1 MINKKN
7 FRNVVEVIQDLQKV
21 TDIKHF
27 HEQTLNL
34 LETLFNA
41 SNSVI
46 LDWTSFVQGAQEL
59 GKDDMFFHKFEKQAQ
74 RDYPNFHHQDPI
86 FDWVDSGRCREDLD
100 VTRLSDLVDFKE
112 IEKTD
117 FYRTILAPLNCRYVL
132 TMAAHQNDNI
142 EASISM
148 IRPSE
153 VGDFDQSDVQL
164 AQLITPVL
172 ANAYTHLLLKRKSE
186 LNDDI
191 LKIIASQLKH
201 MPYAIF
207 SSNLESV
214 YRSDQMTLLG
224 RQLRGAGNSI
234 NDIFS
239 KSPSIASYIK
249 LFTSAKLSQHKRLP
263 EKISDSVS
271 IGGGKMVKMNLQ
283 LFILSST
290 KRYLLSTIE
299 MTNSDNSLS
308 ALQRNYGLTMRENQI
323 ALLAARGLS
332 SKVIGEELAIS
343 FWSVKNHLKNIYKK
357 TKVNSR
363 ALLAQV
369 INKH

>member
-1 MINKKN
+1 MFNKKN
-7 FRNVVEVIQDLQKV
+7 FINVVDVIRDLQKV

-34 LETLFNA
+34 LETLFDA
-41 SNSVI
+41 TDSVI
-46 LDWTSFVQGAQEL
+46 LDWTPFIQGAQEL

-74 RDYPNFHHQDPI
+74 WDYPKIHHQDPI

-100 VTRLSDLVDFKE
+100 VTRLSDLADFEE
-112 IEKTD
+112 IKKTD

-132 TMAAHQNDNI
+132 TMAAHQNDSI

-148 IRPSE
+148 IRPTESK
-153 VGDFDQSDVQL
+153 DFDQSDVQL
-164 AQLITPVL
+164 AQLITPIL
-172 ANAYTHLLLKRKSE
+172 ANAYNHLLLKRKSE

-191 LKIIASQLKH
+191 LTIMASQLKH
-201 MPYAIF
+201 LPYAIF

-214 YRSDQMTLLG
+214 YRSEQMTLLG

-234 NDIFS
+234 NDIFV
-239 KSPSIASYIK
+239 KSPSIDRYIK
-249 LFTSAKLSQHKRLP
+249 LFTSTNLSQHKRLP

-271 IGGGKMVKMNLQ
+271 IGKGKMVKIDLQ
-283 LFILSST
+283 LFILSPS
-290 KRYLLSTIE
+290 KRYLLSTME
-299 MTNSDNSLS
+299 MTNSNDSLS
-308 ALQRNYGLTMRENQI
+308 PLQRSYGLTMRENQI

-332 SKVIGEELAIS
+332 SRAIGEELAIS

-357 TKVNSR
+357 TQVNSR
-363 ALLAQV
+363 ALLAQ
-369 INKH
+369 ILSKH